1 MTTVYCWFCP
11 AHPPHRW
18 SPYENTPGEGEN
30 LCRGWHGRPNEYSPD
45 ADNRELPDDANYTTA
60 WHDLNAPTWDMFLP
74 KRINNALE
82 IGSYEGRS
90 ANWLLS
96 NRDVGHLTCV
106 DPFANND
113 DPCSVGDY
121 SARFDRNV
129 VEQFPGKVTKVCGYS
144 PHAVPDGE
152 YDFIYVDGEH
162 SYAQTVLDLER
173 AWPMLTDDG
182 LMIVD
187 DIGFWV
193 ERFAPLQ
200 AVEDFFRNKPHELV
214 FDGYQRG
221 YRKCSSK

>member
-1 MTTVYCWFCP
+1 MNAVYCWYVP
-11 AHPPHRW
+11 AHPPHHW
-18 SPYENTPGEGEN
+18 SFYDNTPGQGEN
-30 LCRGWHGRPNEYSPD
+30 LCLGWHGRPNEYSPD
-45 ADNRELPDDANYTTA
+45 AGDRELPDDANYTTA

-96 NRDVGHLTCV
+96 NRQVKHLTCV

-129 VEQFPGKVTKVCGYS
+129 IEPFSGKVTKVCGYS
-144 PHAVPDGE
+144 PSAVPDGE
-152 YDFIYVDGEH
+152 YDFIYIDGHH
-162 SYAQTVLDLER
+162 SYESTIADLSR
-173 AWPMLTDDG
+173 AWPMLTGGG

-187 DIGFWV
+187 DIAFWC
-193 ERFAPLQ
+193 EGFAPLQ
-200 AVEDFFRNKPHELV
+200 AVEDFFRDRSHQLV

-221 YRKCSSK
+221 YRKL